1 MNFNNIKTINKMI
14 GAVAILIL
22 LPLLLWLGYI
32 FSQQIALKEQKVHA
46 TTTRD
51 LSLRLVTELRRGSD
65 DMTTAARLYVMTGE
79 RRFRHYAHQIHAIRT
94 GDALRPQDY
103 SDVYWD
109 LVFADGKKP
118 RKDTKHYLPLSNLAE
133 TANFDSDEM
142 ELLNKALQI
151 SQFEIG
157 AIEAEAFNA
166 IVGKFE
172 DGSGGFG
179 RISIPD
185 QELATSL
192 MFGEKYV
199 EAKAHFMRQVSKL
212 YNLVKE
218 RTSTLINS
226 LDETGKHLAVRF
238 AQLVA
243 AIFVALAVLGYLIW
257 RRTIIQLREREEA
270 QARAEHENE
279 QLNDSVINILQAVS
293 ALSEKDL
300 TARAPVT
307 EDIIGTVSDSINL
320 LADETA
326 AVLTGVTEVAGRVS
340 RVSDNLSKQAGQ
352 VSETAKRERQS
363 VQRMIETLF
372 DATQTMNQV
381 AALAEQ
387 SNESAEEAT
396 TVTDGAL
403 KTVNET
409 VNGMETIRETISET
423 EKRIK
428 RLGERSQEI
437 SGIVNLINTISE
449 RTHVLALN
457 ASMQAAVAG
466 EAGRGFAVVAEEVQQ
481 LAESSRNA
489 TEQIAT
495 LVNNIQIETNE
506 TINTVN
512 RTIGQVVEGSEQ
524 AQQAGEQMRKTQQ
537 ITAEL
542 VARVQSIANA
552 SEQQKSMSAQLL
564 EAVQAIGDSTER
576 TAAQIAAQN
585 AGTAELQKAAKTLV
599 NSVNVFTLP
608 QRA

>member
-1 MNFNNIKTINKMI
+1 MNFANIKTINRLIVMV
-14 GAVAILIL
+14 AVLA
-22 LPLLLWLGYI
+22 LLLVIALGYL
-32 FSQQIALKEQKVHA
+32 FNRQIALKGDQERA
-46 TTTRD
+46 
-51 LSLRLVTELRRGSD
+51 VTQRNLALNVVEELRRSSD
-65 DMTTAARLYVMTGE
+65 DITTASRLYVVTGDT
-79 RRFRHYAHQIHAIRT
+79 RFEKNANEMIAIRS
-94 GDALRPQDY
+94 GGAARPEDY
-103 SDVYWD
+103 TNVYWD
-109 LVFADGKKP
+109 FVFANGKKP
-118 RKDTKHYLPLSNLAE
+118 RDDSNERLALVDLAVTAGLTSKE
-133 TANFDSDEM
+133 TD
-142 ELLNKALQI
+142 LVNKAVNF
-151 SQFEIG
+151 SSFKIG
-157 AIEAEAFNA
+157 GIEREAFNA
-166 IVGKFE
+166 VVGRFKDSE
-172 DGSGGFG
+172 DGYG

-185 QELATSL
+185 RELAIEL
-192 MFGEKYV
+192 VFGEAYV
-199 EAKAHFMRQVSKL
+199 RAKAKFMSLVSEL
-212 YNLVKE
+212 YTSVNQ
-218 RTSTLINS
+218 RTLKVVSDLENKAVRLETLFFIMSIAIISTL
-226 LDETGKHLAVRF
+226 
-238 AQLVA
+238 
-243 AIFVALAVLGYLIW
+243 ALLGYLVW
-257 RRTIIQLREREEA
+257 RRSIVELKAREEA

-293 ALSEKDL
+293 LLSEKDL

-326 AVLTGVTEVAGRVS
+326 TVLTGVTEVAGRVS
-340 RVSDNLSKQAGQ
+340 QVSDNLNKQAGQ
-352 VSETAKRERQS
+352 VSETAKQERQS
-363 VQRMIETLF
+363 VQKMIETLF

-387 SNESAEEAT
+387 SNESAAEAT

-403 KTVNET
+403 RTVNET

-542 VARVQSIANA
+542 VARVQNIASA
-552 SEQQKSMSAQLL
+552 SEQQKTMSAQLL
-564 EAVQAIGDSTER
+564 EAVQAIGDSTEK
-576 TAAQIAAQN
+576 TAEQIAAQN

-599 NSVNVFTLP
+599 DSVNVFTLP